1 MGQQMLETIV
11 QLASAGT
18 SGVCVLA
25 IFWSGVCLQR
35 LPRDA
40 ADGRYRSFRHFMA
53 MCVLIALISAGAA
66 TASTFFRYHNFE
78 DLTQELTITNA
89 ELADSEKEG
98 AQLRTRVA
106 EASDT
111 LQKQRQEL
119 ARAFEEHEESAAS
132 KNAMAAELKGVK
144 SKYAELQDTH
154 NKAMRRFI
162 DVPGGGMLDRERPQ

>member
-1 MGQQMLETIV
+1 MDPEMLDTLV

-66 TASTFFRYHNFE
+66 TANAYFNRQKIENLSQEITIKTAKLAASE
-78 DLTQELTITNA
+78 DV
-89 ELADSEKEG
+89 G
-98 AQLRTRVA
+98 AQLRTQVA
-106 EASDT
+106 E
-111 LQKQRQEL
+111 LEV
-119 ARAFEEHEESAAS
+119 
-132 KNAMAAELKGVK
+132 VK
-144 SKYAELQDTH
+144 RRYVELQDTY
-154 NKAMRRFI
+154 KAAKVPPPQFI
-162 DVPGGGMLDRERPQ
+162 DVPGRGMPDRERPQ